1 MLRKLTLRLLWL
13 LLFVSATTAA
23 SVTSLATLATVI
35 RSVTLGNVLF
45 FIVMVGFLFFVI
57 IFLRRLLLIII
68 LLLLIRDFLDSVL
81 IVFPGPPVLF
91 LSDFVLLFLFLLLRM
106 ATTPS
111 SALTTSASLAFFN
124 SRFRGLFLIDDFSKI
139 LGFVNNLPL
148 SFDLLLLIVLE
159 PWRTVGTEV
168 ESHFLSVLLRGFFV
182 IIVVFLGVFVLL
194 LRILLQHHLLHGLHL
209 LIKLSLFITVLFEYG
224 FLFLEVNFHF
234 LGQRQDVV
242 FLLLFE
248 VFVIVHEKSVGC
260 QGLVFFMH
268 QEHVPDFVIFVVFI
282 PISHHHCIFDVRSAK
297 SIQFLHHLSR
307 DFPVRKLRIPV
318 QEKMDLKFVRRL
330 LFFNHYLVEL
340 WVVQVVDSVI
350 GIWVKIEIAALT
362 RLAGLTVLSLV
373 FPPIVTIAP
382 IIIPISKFPWFVLCL
397 RALALSEL

>member
-13 LLFVSATTAA
+13 LLFVSTTTAA

-68 LLLLIRDFLDSVL
+68 LPLLIRDFLDSVL

-148 SFDLLLLIVLE
+148 SFDLLLLIVLK
-159 PWRTVGTEV
+159 PRRTVGTEV
-168 ESHFLSVLLRGFFV
+168 ESHFLSVLFRSFFV

-209 LIKLSLFITVLFEYG
+209 LI
-224 FLFLEVNFHF
+224 
-234 LGQRQDVV
+234 
-242 FLLLFE
+242 
-248 VFVIVHEKSVGC
+248 
-260 QGLVFFMH
+260 
-268 QEHVPDFVIFVVFI
+268 
-282 PISHHHCIFDVRSAK
+282 
-297 SIQFLHHLSR
+297 
-307 DFPVRKLRIPV
+307 
-318 QEKMDLKFVRRL
+318 
-330 LFFNHYLVEL
+330 
-340 WVVQVVDSVI
+340 
-350 GIWVKIEIAALT
+350 
-362 RLAGLTVLSLV
+362 
-373 FPPIVTIAP
+373 
-382 IIIPISKFPWFVLCL
+382 
-397 RALALSEL
+397 